1 MFFENAFKTVSDLV
15 QDFKENENH
24 FLSHSYSEADVRN
37 DFIKIGIYKQIPFI
51 FVNFPVI

>member
-1 MFFENAFKTVSDLV
+1 MFFENGFKTVSDLV

-37 DFIKIGIYKQIPFI
+37 DFIKIRLSARQKGQFLEIPF
-51 FVNFPVI
+51 